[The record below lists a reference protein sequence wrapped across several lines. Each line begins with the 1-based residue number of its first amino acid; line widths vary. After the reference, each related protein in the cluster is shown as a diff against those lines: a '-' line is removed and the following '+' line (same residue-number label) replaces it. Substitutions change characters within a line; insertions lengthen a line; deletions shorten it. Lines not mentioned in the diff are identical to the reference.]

1 MSTCHIFP
9 GIYLEIYLSNQWA
22 LMVGRVFAKELH
34 IPNSCIAPAR
44 TTPDT
49 ATNWRPVIL
58 ALASVART
66 DPTEYLHDVG

>member
-1 MSTCHIFP
+1 
-9 GIYLEIYLSNQWA
+9 
-22 LMVGRVFAKELH
+22 MVGRVFAKELH
-34 IPNSCIAPAR
+34 IPPAR

>member
-1 MSTCHIFP
+1 
-9 GIYLEIYLSNQWA
+9 
-22 LMVGRVFAKELH
+22 MVGRVVAKELH

-49 ATNWRPVIL
+49 AASWRPVIL

-66 DPTEYLHDVG
+66 TPTEYLHDVG